1 MSKRFDQNL
10 LDLIKSSLNLC
21 LANDS
26 LSCLT
31 SERSADLIKEIYLL
45 ILQNVFW
52 FYSPAVN
59 LLSPQIINF
68 RDYILNNAADQD
80 QYYLSHFD
88 LGDTMDF
95 DHKLLINTF
104 NDLIGNSLNRQLL
117 MGILIP
123 DNLVRL
129 KAITDSN
136 KLFCLIL
143 KGINKLQLSLNQN
156 NQPFTKHLFYQ
167 LSIQYE
173 MILNLRMEMVNSKL
187 NLVYTNPLRKKMGAF
202 YTPELMLDGLTKNIT
217 KLSFQSFSIDNMR
230 IFDPCCGN
238 GQILLNL
245 AKNFKEQGKL
255 FRKDLYYQFM
265 LKSIFG
271 ADINEIATQLCKL
284 NFWLE
289 LDDLTY
295 PINFLNNNILNLDS
309 LTLHNIPLRFNLIVS
324 NPPYGN
330 AIEKKTGRNKFEYVL
345 YKEKFPQITNGPY
358 DKANL
363 FVFQS
368 VKNLLMDNGYYAFV
382 LPKAFL
388 STKSA
393 YKLQDYLNR
402 YAPPAMIIIPQ
413 NNHIFNNAT
422 IFTTIIQGQKVI
434 PSELHELTIVKDF
447 NLNNSITKKIKL
459 LTPWWQFCFNESF
472 NIHNLDDCYRLSD
485 LASIKAGLSTKAAYE
500 LLPKI
505 IDDNYA
511 CGLKLLTTGSIDI
524 NINYWGIKTT
534 RFLGRKFLFPKAPDL
549 ATLSPS
555 ALLNSLEYQLQPKI
569 ILAGLTKRIEAFF
582 DEFSQY
588 AGLVQTFLIT
598 SKQLDLSLIL
608 AILHSPAYS
617 YYYLKYFG
625 GKEIGGG
632 NYFTIGKQ
640 ELMASLIPKTLL
652 NDPDLVDLIRE
663 NTWLNDS
670 MPANLAKPELRL
682 NPLNSE
688 ILKPL
693 TPALDSN
700 KQKPILDDLINTKIG
715 LHFKVNDFSGL
726 NNWYH
731 N

>member
-10 LDLIKSSLNLC
+10 LDLIKSGLNLC
-21 LANDS
+21 LASDNVS
-26 LSCLT
+26 SLT
-31 SERSADLIKEIYLL
+31 SEQSADFIKEIYLL
-45 ILQNVFW
+45 ILQNLFW

-59 LLSPQIINF
+59 LLNPQIINF
-68 RDYILNNAADQD
+68 RDYILNNPDDQNQD
-80 QYYLSHFD
+80 YLSGFD
-88 LGDTMDF
+88 LGDTIHF
-95 DHKLLINTF
+95 DQQLFINTLNNF
-104 NDLIGNSLNRQLL
+104 IGDSLNRELL
-117 MGILIP
+117 MDILIP

-129 KAITDSN
+129 KALTDSN
-136 KLFCLIL
+136 KLFSLIL
-143 KGINKLQLSLNQN
+143 KGINKLSLSLNQN
-156 NQPFTKHLFYQ
+156 SQSLSKHLFYR
-167 LSIQYE
+167 LSAQSE
-173 MILNLRMEMVNSKL
+173 MILNSHVEMVNSKL
-187 NLVYTNPLRKKMGAF
+187 SLVYTNPLRKKIGAF

-217 KLSFQSFSIDNMR
+217 KLSLKTFSMDNMR

-245 AKNFKEQGKL
+245 AKSFKEQGEL
-255 FRKDLYYQFM
+255 YRKDLYYHFM
-265 LKSIFG
+265 VKSIFG
-271 ADINEIATQLCKL
+271 TDLNVIATQLCKI

-289 LDDLTY
+289 LDDLAY

-309 LTLHNIPLRFNLIVS
+309 LTLHNIPMRFNLIVS

-330 AIEKKTGRNKFEYVL
+330 AIEKNTGRNKFEYFL

-368 VKNLLMDNGYYAFV
+368 VKNLLMDNGFYAFI

-393 YKLQDYLNR
+393 YKLQDYLNQH
-402 YAPPAMIIIPQ
+402 APPSMIIIPQ
-413 NNHIFNNAT
+413 NNHIFNKAT
-422 IFTTIIQGQKVI
+422 IFTTIIQGQKAM

-505 IDDNYA
+505 IDDNHA

-524 NINYWGIKTT
+524 NINYWGVKTT
-534 RFLGRKFLFPKAPDL
+534 RFLGGKFLFPKAPDL
-549 ATLSPS
+549 TTLSPS

-598 SKQLDLSLIL
+598 SKHLDLRLIL

-617 YYYLKYFG
+617 YFYLKYFG

-640 ELMASLIPKTLL
+640 ELMASLIPKALL

-663 NTWLNDS
+663 NIGLNDS
-670 MPANLAKPELRL
+670 LSGNLEMPKSKL

-688 ILKPL
+688 RLKPL
-693 TPALDSN
+693 PHVLDSA
-700 KQKPILDDLINTKIG
+700 KQKPILEDLINTKIG

-726 NNWYH
+726 NNWYY